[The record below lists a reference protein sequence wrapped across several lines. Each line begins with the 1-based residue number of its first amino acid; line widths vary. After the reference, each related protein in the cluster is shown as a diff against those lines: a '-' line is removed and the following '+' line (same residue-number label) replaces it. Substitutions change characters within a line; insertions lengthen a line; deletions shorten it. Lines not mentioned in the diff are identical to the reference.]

1 VIRLENA
8 SIVVMHRNMLQSHI
22 TYLSNPD
29 NLGLLQ
35 QFGSVVNILL
45 EQPTRCN
52 EVSTDDLYKCLQCD

>member
-1 VIRLENA
+1 
-8 SIVVMHRNMLQSHI
+8 MLQSHI